1 MPTRPLR
8 LLLDVGLLVSALV
21 VVTTGFV
28 VDRLDLH
35 DVLLHR
41 WAGYTFAGLAALHV
55 VPRWRAFL
63 PGRARDRGDVR
74 VAGSPTSAASAP
86 VSSSAT
92 AVPSTSAASPPQA
105 PVPPST
111 STPSRRAAMAGFV
124 GTGVAGGALGWLA
137 RSELSPQPYERGDVG
152 LFYHRQSALG
162 IRGLLGDLTSWGS
175 RPAPYKRLADAP
187 PVALPA
193 PVRPDMALAE
203 ALGRRRSLREY
214 AGRPLTGAEL
224 AWVLAA
230 ATGLTDGERRTAP
243 SAGALYPIETYLAVD
258 GVEGVAPG
266 LYHLGVRSQTL
277 EPMREGS
284 VGGDLLLAG
293 LGQDFL
299 RAAPVVVVL
308 TGLFQRSRWKYHA
321 RHYRYVC
328 WEGGHIAQN
337 LYLAAEAA
345 GLGACMVGAFVDDA
359 INSLLRIDG
368 REEAALGLVALG
380 PR

>member
-1 MPTRPLR
+1 MPSRPLR
-8 LLLDVGLLVSALV
+8 LLLDVGLLLAGLV

-41 WAGYTFAGLAALHV
+41 WAGYAFAGLAVLHV

-63 PGRARDRGDVR
+63 PGRVRDRGDVPAA
-74 VAGSPTSAASAP
+74 VSPAGSAPGSPPAASGPPAP
-86 VSSSAT
+86 
-92 AVPSTSAASPPQA
+92 ASPSPA
-105 PVPPST
+105 PVPPAA
-111 STPSRRAAMAGFV
+111 STPSRRAALAAVV

-137 RSELSPQPYERGDVG
+137 RSELSAQPYEGGDVG

-162 IRGLLGDLTSWGS
+162 IRGLIGDLTSWGS
-175 RPAPYKRLADAP
+175 RPAPYKRVADAS

-193 PVRPDMALAE
+193 PARPDMALAE
-203 ALGRRRSLREY
+203 ALGRRRSLRAY
-214 AGRPLTGAEL
+214 AARPLTGAEL
-224 AWVLAA
+224 AWVLEA
-230 ATGLTDGERRTAP
+230 ATGLTDGERRAAP

-258 GVEGVAPG
+258 RVEGVAPG
-266 LYHLGVRSQTL
+266 LYHLDVRAQRL

-359 INSLLRIDG
+359 VNSLLRIDG
-368 REEAALGLVALG
+368 RQEAALGLVALG